1 MARTRSARMTP
12 EQEKA
17 QLAAWNKRLAAEGLG
32 NIKAE
37 GHASADVS
45 SDLVPEPAN
54 PDALFDEGGSGA
66 APNLEG
72 DLHHYQIVDGDGT
85 PGTSL

>member
-1 MARTRSARMTP
+1 MTP

-17 QLAAWNKRLAAEGLG
+17 ALAAWNERLAAEGLG

-37 GHASADVS
+37 GHVSADAAAE
-45 SDLVPEPAN
+45 LRPEPTN
-54 PDALFDEGGSGA
+54 PDVLFDEGGSGA

-72 DLHHYQIVDGDGT
+72 DLHHYQVID
-85 PGTSL
+85 TSKVIG